1 MQLFK
6 LLFYELSRTT
16 LDYTFVIPLQNNI
29 MKLFVKFSDSHS
41 FNKYVAFLYMSIT
54 ILGTVMN

>member
-16 LDYTFVIPLQNNI
+16 LDYTFVITWQNNI
-29 MKLFVKFSDSHS
+29 MKLFIKFSDSHS
-41 FNKYVAFLYMSIT
+41 FNKYVAFPYMLST
-54 ILGTVMN
+54 ILDTVMN